1 MGKRKS
7 NPIPNKPSRI
17 QETVIP
23 SNGNIVAAKNRRQI
37 WFCISI
43 FIFGFILYGF
53 SIDFGYVL
61 DDNLVN
67 ANNKYVM
74 KGIHGIADIIAHGL
88 LSGSLG
94 INDSYRPLLMVHLS
108 IEKEL
113 FDLNPSINHFFN
125 VFYYSISSILLF
137 LLLCRLFKKTNILFP
152 FLITT
157 LFMAHPIH
165 TEVVSNIKSRD
176 EILCFLFLI
185 VSIYLL
191 LNYLSSKKIIT
202 ILISIICYFLALL
215 SKENAITFLAIIP
228 LILHYFTDEKIKR
241 ILLLSLPYLG
251 MAILF
256 LIIREIII
264 HGNVA
269 SIDPL
274 YNSLAGIDSTSMRI
288 ATCIMI
294 LGRYIVLL
302 FYPHSLTWSYSYNE
316 IPAIGWTNVYV
327 ICSIIICLMLLIY
340 AIININKRSIF
351 SFGVLYFFITISVTS
366 NIFVMTGAAM
376 AERFLYVPSLG
387 FCIILVFLLAK
398 LFRLNTFTDSINN
411 FTFLYVTICVL
422 LFLYII
428 KTFDRELDWKDNLS
442 LYSAGIMD
450 SPNSAL
456 SHTAFANEYANAALK
471 NPDVNTR
478 KQMLNKA
485 INEFKTGIA
494 IYPKD
499 PISWYNLG
507 FAYYNLGDYN
517 ASEAADKKALSFD
530 TTAFAKAY
538 NNIGVIMAQKKEYD
552 SALVYFNNAAIRD
565 STFIDPLANLARVY
579 HELGNHQNAIKYYN
593 KCIEIN
599 PKERSSYEEMIA
611 KEKALIKE

>member
-1 MGKRKS
+1 MSKRKS
-7 NPIPNKPSRI
+7 NPITNKPSQI
-17 QETVIP
+17 PVTDIHSKSNVI
-23 SNGNIVAAKNRRQI
+23 GTKNNRQL
-37 WFCISI
+37 WYCISI

-53 SIDFGYVL
+53 TIDFGYVL

-74 KGIHGIADIIAHGL
+74 KGIHGITDILTHGL

-94 INDSYRPLLMVHLS
+94 INDSYRPLLMVHLA

-113 FDLNPSINHFFN
+113 FDLNPAINHFFN
-125 VFYYSISSILLF
+125 VFYYSISNILLF
-137 LLLCRLFKKTNILFP
+137 LLLCRLFKNTNILFP
-152 FLITT
+152 FLITLT
-157 LFMAHPIH
+157 FMAHPIH
-165 TEVVSNIKSRD
+165 SEVVSNIKSRD

-185 VSIYLL
+185 LSVYLL
-191 LNYLSSKKIIT
+191 INYLSLKKIVT

-351 SFGVLYFFITISVTS
+351 SFGILYFFITISVTS

-499 PISWYNLG
+499 PIAWYNLG
-507 FAYYNLGDYN
+507 FAYFNLGDYN
-517 ASEAADKKALSFD
+517 ASEFADKKALSYD

-565 STFIDPLANLARVY
+565 STFIDPYANLARVY
-579 HELGNHQNAIKYYN
+579 HELSEHQNAIKYYN

-599 PKERSSYEEMIA
+599 PKA
-611 KEKALIKE
+611 

>member
-74 KGIHGIADIIAHGL
+74 KGIHGIADILTHGL

-327 ICSIIICLMLLIY
+327 ICSIIICLMLL
-340 AIININKRSIF
+340 R
-351 SFGVLYFFITISVTS
+351 
-366 NIFVMTGAAM
+366 
-376 AERFLYVPSLG
+376 
-387 FCIILVFLLAK
+387 
-398 LFRLNTFTDSINN
+398 
-411 FTFLYVTICVL
+411 
-422 LFLYII
+422 
-428 KTFDRELDWKDNLS
+428 
-442 LYSAGIMD
+442 
-450 SPNSAL
+450 
-456 SHTAFANEYANAALK
+456 
-471 NPDVNTR
+471 
-478 KQMLNKA
+478 
-485 INEFKTGIA
+485 
-494 IYPKD
+494 
-499 PISWYNLG
+499 
-507 FAYYNLGDYN
+507 
-517 ASEAADKKALSFD
+517 
-530 TTAFAKAY
+530 
-538 NNIGVIMAQKKEYD
+538 
-552 SALVYFNNAAIRD
+552 
-565 STFIDPLANLARVY
+565 
-579 HELGNHQNAIKYYN
+579 
-593 KCIEIN
+593 
-599 PKERSSYEEMIA
+599 
-611 KEKALIKE
+611 